1 MKYIR
6 LIIVISL
13 FSQTTFGQELTGTYT
28 SGNDLIDF
36 SNNKIKFEII
46 SNGGLVV
53 TLRGQGTYSIVGDF
67 IVIQTNEFD
76 GIKSTVHKECNGQ
89 FGLRVVNESSEP
101 VYAVNVGFYDSK
113 GTIIDGSATDKSG
126 YIKNKTYKP
135 SETIDVR
142 FIGYDP
148 ISFNYSPD
156 CYFTVTLEEGNTI
169 ENTTVVFKIIEQSEN
184 YVELVL
190 LNTNFKHNS
199 PTLRQLKK
207 LYRKSKKYNLR
218 ERKFEK

>member
-1 MKYIR
+1 MKHIV

-13 FSQTTFGQELTGTYT
+13 FSHITFGQGLTGTYT

-36 SNNKIKFEII
+36 SDNNIKFEII
-46 SNGGLVV
+46 SNGGLVM
-53 TLRGQGTYSIVGDF
+53 TFRGQGTYSVVGDF

-76 GIKSTVHKECNGQ
+76 GIKSTVQKECNGQ
-89 FGLRVVNESSEP
+89 FGLRVIDESSEP

-126 YIKNKTYKP
+126 NIKNKTYKP

-142 FIGYDP
+142 FIGYDQ

-169 ENTTVVFKIIEQSEN
+169 ENSTVVFKIIEQTEN
-184 YVELVL
+184 SFELVL

-207 LYRKSKKYNLR
+207 LDRKSRKFKSR